1 MPSISESCPLCGTE
15 LSKTK
20 FVEIQTKIQEQEQQ
34 KLSEQT
40 KRVAEAEAA
49 VRQRLQEDFKRKLQ
63 TEKEAAAKLAKQEAE
78 QQIKKITDQRDDAAK
93 KQKEAEMREAASR
106 KQAERDKETA
116 AKLAKQEAEQQIKK
130 IADERDDAA
139 KKLKE
144 VEVREAAFRKQ
155 AEKEKEA
162 AAKSARQQA
171 EEQIKKMATERDQ
184 ANKKLKE
191 AEARQAEIRKQ
202 VQEEAEQKRQ
212 KELADQRIALEKDKA
227 MTLLRQN
234 AEFNREREKLQKKVK
249 LMEHQLE
256 KKTANELGDGGEIDL
271 FEALREAFPA
281 DHITRIKKGQP
292 GADILHEVC
301 HKGQSCG
308 RIIIDSKNHQGWQNG
323 FVAKLRQDQLDAGAD
338 HGILATTAFPAGK
351 KEMCI
356 ESDIIVIN
364 PARVV
369 HISQILRQAM
379 LTMHIRGLSIKE
391 RAGKMNRL
399 YKLITSEAYG
409 RKFSE
414 AGKLTLEIL
423 DLDVQEKK
431 AHDNVWKKRGT
442 VATRINHVLR
452 EIETEV
458 AAVIEGDDEI
468 DAADGYT
475 VQSTKMA
482 PTAVALGEV
491 AAWKKL

>member
-1 MPSISESCPLCGTE
+1 MPPISESCPLCGTE

-20 FVEIQTKIQEQEQQ
+20 FVEIQTRIQAQEQQ
-34 KLSEQT
+34 KSSEQK

-49 VRQRLQEDFKRKLQ
+49 VRQSLQQDFNRRLQ
-63 TEKEAAAKLAKQEAE
+63 TEKESA
-78 QQIKKITDQRDDAAK
+78 T
-93 KQKEAEMREAASR
+93 
-106 KQAERDKETA
+106 
-116 AKLAKQEAEQQIKK
+116 KLAKQEAEQQIKK
-130 IADERDDAA
+130 IASERDAAAKKQREAEIREAASRKQAEKEKEAATKLAKQEAEQQIKKIASERDDTA

-144 VEVREAAFRKQ
+144 VEAREATFRKQ

-162 AAKSARQQA
+162 AAKLASQQA
-171 EEQIKKMATERDQ
+171 EDQIKKIATERDQ

-191 AEARQAEIRKQ
+191 AEARQAEIRKEA
-202 VQEEAEQKRQ
+202 QEEAEQQRQ
-212 KELADQRIALEKDKA
+212 KELADQRTALEKDKA
-227 MTLLRQN
+227 MTLLKQN

-271 FEALREAFPA
+271 FEALREAFPG

-292 GADILHEVC
+292 GADILHQVL

-308 RIIIDSKNHQGWQNG
+308 RIIIDSKNHQGWQTG
-323 FVAKLRQDQLDAGAD
+323 FITKLRQDQLDAGAE

-351 KEMCI
+351 KEMCL

-431 AHDNVWKKRGT
+431 SHDNVWKKRGT

-468 DAADGYT
+468 GAADGYS
-475 VQSTKMA
+475 VQSAK
-482 PTAVALGEV
+482 TAST
-491 AAWKKL
+491 AAVLER

>member
-34 KLSEQT
+34 KLFEQK

-49 VRQRLQEDFKRKLQ
+49 LRQSLQEDFKRKLQ
-63 TEKEAAAKLAKQEAE
+63 TEKEAAAKLAKQ
-78 QQIKKITDQRDDAAK
+78 Q
-93 KQKEAEMREAASR
+93 
-106 KQAERDKETA
+106 
-116 AKLAKQEAEQQIKK
+116 AEQQIKK
-130 IADERDDAA
+130 IADERDDAS

-191 AEARQAEIRKQ
+191 AEVRQAEIRKQ
-202 VQEEAEQKRQ
+202 VQEEAEQQRQ
-212 KELADQRIALEKDKA
+212 KELADQRIALGKDKA
-227 MTLLRQN
+227 MTLLKQN

-271 FEALREAFPA
+271 FEALREAFPG

-292 GADILHEVC
+292 GADILHEVL

-323 FVAKLRQDQLDAGAD
+323 FVAKLRQDQLDARAD
-338 HGILATTAFPAGK
+338 HGILATTAFPAGQ
-351 KEMCI
+351 KELCI

-442 VATRINHVLR
+442 VVTRINHVLR

-482 PTAVALGEV
+482 STAVALGEV